1 MKTFILFAQLL
12 YLVTKI
18 IENIFDL
25 LIPLLSLSL
34 NISNHPTPFPFGNNP
49 YDSLYYV
56 FNIGSSFFTSLFT

>member
-1 MKTFILFAQLL
+1 MKTFILLAQLL

-34 NISNHPTPFPFGNNP
+34 NISNHPTPFPFGNTS
-49 YDSLYYV
+49 YDSLL
-56 FNIGSSFFTSLFT
+56 FNIGSSFFTTLFT